1 MSSIRLHNYV
11 QARRYFQWLVTNFST
26 EIQDAM
32 LGAANDVLI
41 PAIRQ
46 RIDANNQVFEYNLTN
61 SIIAERQAR
70 GNTPTIK
77 VGTYVNYAKN
87 VEEGSNPRSIIGTPE
102 FRRLIEWAEFKHQV
116 RGRAARAIAAA
127 AAHTI
132 QRSGN
137 KGNSFL
143 VKTWDSVQNTYWKT
157 VFTRVQLALNRG
169 P

>member
-1 MSSIRLHNYV
+1 MPLRVALTGRSSGPDLPAQLQLLALAPGAV
-11 QARRYFQWLVTNFST
+11 SDGVVVVGLEARMAELEQVLGTLPVP
-26 EIQDAM
+26 DA
-32 LGAANDVLI
+32 
-41 PAIRQ
+41 
-46 RIDANNQVFEYNLTN
+46 T
-61 SIIAERQAR
+61 
-70 GNTPTIK
+70 
-77 VGTYVNYAKN
+77 
-87 VEEGSNPRSIIGTPE
+87 
-102 FRRLIEWAEFKHQV
+102 
-116 RGRAARAIAAA
+116 AA